1 MPYLSLKHFILRRQV
16 LDLYRQAIRAC
27 RVIPDL
33 NTRRETLGWIRGEFE
48 RNRNL
53 SDVIDI
59 EEKLKLGRR
68 EMKQMLP
75 WTR

>member
-1 MPYLSLKHFILRRQV
+1 MPHLSLKHFILRQQV
-16 LDLYRQAIRAC
+16 LDLYRQSVRAC
-27 RVIPDL
+27 RVIPDR

-53 SDVIDI
+53 LDVTDI
-59 EEKLKLGRR
+59 EEKMKLGRR
-68 EMKQMLP
+68 ELKQILP